1 MAKKIKGE
9 DGKVYVQKKPFYKR
23 FWFWVLV
30 VIVIFGASS
39 ALGGGS
45 SDSSKSSSSEK
56 SSKTAEKSSSSKA
69 SSSKKSNVPTEYT
82 SALNKAK
89 EYASTMDMSKQGV
102 QEQLT
107 SKSGEGFSEKAAQYA
122 MSNLTNV
129 NWNKNALNKAKS
141 YASSMDM
148 SKQGIEDQLTSS
160 SGEKFTEAQAQ
171 YAVNHLTGVNWNKSA
186 LNKAKSYQKEQSMS
200 KSSIREQLTSSSG
213 EQFTAAQADYAIN
226 HLK

>member
-23 FWFWVLV
+23 FWFWLLIIIV
-30 VIVIFGASS
+30 VVVGASS
-39 ALGGGS
+39 MGGL
-45 SDSSKSSSSEK
+45 SDSSNSSSSEK
-56 SSKTAEKSSSSKA
+56 SSKTATKSSI
-69 SSSKKSNVPTEYT
+69 SKKSNVPSEYT

-89 EYASTMDMSKQGV
+89 EYASSMDMSEQAV
-102 QEQLT
+102 SEQLT
-107 SKSGEGFSEKAAQYA
+107 SKSGEGFTEKAAQYA
-122 MSNLTNV
+122 MKNLGNV

-141 YASSMDM
+141 YASDMDM
-148 SKQGIEDQLTSS
+148 SKKGIEDQLSSS

-200 KSSIREQLTSSSG
+200 KDAIREQLTSSSG
-213 EQFTAAQADYAIN
+213 EQFTSAQADYAIN